1 MAEGQHAMITRF
13 AFALFAVVSLSAPAL
28 AAEKHIDLPTRGST
42 QRVLID
48 VPPNPIGSI
57 VLLAGGLGVL
67 DIDGNGR
74 IRSLSGNQLI
84 RTRAAYVA
92 AGYAVAAPDIATDLK
107 NTRAY
112 RAAATH
118 GQDIAAVIAHMRK
131 IKGPVALVATS
142 RGAISAATTMLKQ
155 SATLPD
161 ALVIT
166 SGMLRG
172 SFSAETM
179 GNPASIKAPVLL
191 IAHQDDTCSV
201 TLPADMAGYAA
212 RLTGSR
218 KVETITLSG
227 GVRSQVD
234 PCEADGPHGF
244 AGIDQKVVDTIT
256 AWLKA
261 NMR

>member
-1 MAEGQHAMITRF
+1 MIDRL
-13 AFALFAVVSLSAPAL
+13 ALTALAVWALSAPAL
-28 AAEKHIDLPTRGST
+28 AAEKHVDLPTRASF

-67 DIDGNGR
+67 DIDDRGR

-107 NTRAY
+107 NTRSY
-112 RAAATH
+112 RAASTH
-118 GQDIAAVIAHMRK
+118 GQDIAAVIAHMRR

-142 RGAISAATTMLKQ
+142 RGAISAATTMLRQ
-155 SATLPD
+155 SGTLPD

-172 SFSAETM
+172 GFSAETM
-179 GNPASIKAPVLL
+179 GNPANIKVPVLL

-227 GVRSQVD
+227 GPRTQDD
-234 PCEADGPHGF
+234 PCEAYGPHGF

-256 AWLKA
+256 NWLKA